1 MFLRTLGFM
10 AVLAACLGLFGCAR
24 DVTMVNPRTG
34 ETALC
39 AASPG
44 NPWSQ
49 QQACIGDHIAR
60 GWARQ
65 D

>member
-1 MFLRTLGFM
+1 MTAR
-10 AVLAACLGLFGCAR
+10 VLAYLALLATCLSLLGCAT
-24 DVTMVNPRTG
+24 DVQLVNPRTG
-34 ETALC
+34 ETAVC
-39 AASPG
+39 PAHPG